1 MSNNGTV
8 NLKGKTYF
16 TVARRVRD
24 FRATH
29 PISDG
34 WGLSTSIIQCDES
47 IIIFRAAITDPS
59 GREVANGFAEERRS
73 NRGVNFSSALEN
85 AETSALGRAL
95 AAAGLGGDGEYSS
108 ADELV
113 NALSQQQ
120 PRFKIKID
128 RFTKAEPENEGAP
141 PAPIEGFRKSV
152 EELGVSWP
160 DLVAFAAAQQWD
172 DLSTWSRDNLV
183 KLFGDIKA
191 GNIEGITPKDGAA

>member
-34 WGLSTSIIQCDES
+34 WGLSTSIIQCDAE

-73 NRGVNFSSALEN
+73 NRGVNSSSALEN
-85 AETSALGRAL
+85 AETSAIGRAL

-113 NALSQQQ
+113 NALSQKQ

-152 EELGVSWP
+152 EELGVKWP
-160 DLVAFAAAQQWD
+160 DLVAYGKQSGWD

-191 GNIEGITPKDGAA
+191 GNIEGITPT

>member
-1 MSNNGTV
+1 MSNNNGTV

-34 WGLSTSIIQCDES
+34 WGLSTSIIQCDAE
-47 IIIFRAAITDPS
+47 IIIFRACITDPS
-59 GREVANGFAEERRS
+59 GREVANGFAEEKRS
-73 NRGVNFSSALEN
+73 NRGVNSTSALEN

-113 NALSQQQ
+113 NALSQQRQ
-120 PRFKIKID
+120 PQRQ
-128 RFTKAEPENEGAP
+128 A

-160 DLVAFAAAQQWD
+160 DLVAFAATQQWD
-172 DLSTWSRDNLV
+172 DLSTWSRDNLR

-191 GNIEGITPKDGAA
+191 GNIEGITPTPGNA

>member
-1 MSNNGTV
+1 MGDIVSNNNGTV

-29 PISDG
+29 PIADG

-59 GREVANGFAEERRS
+59 GREVANGFAEEKRS
-73 NRGVNFSSALEN
+73 NRGVNSTSALEN
-85 AETSALGRAL
+85 AETSAIGRAL

-113 NALSQQQ
+113 NALSQQRQ
-120 PRFKIKID
+120 PQPQRQ
-128 RFTKAEPENEGAP
+128 A

-160 DLVAFAAAQQWD
+160 DLVAFAATQQWD
-172 DLSTWSRDNLV
+172 DLSTWSRDNLR

-191 GNIEGITPKDGAA
+191 GNIEGITPTPGNA